1 MSGLAYMDENYRNVA
16 ERVEAAARRAGREVT
31 LLAAVK
37 YTDAEHIRYLHRELG
52 VADMGEN
59 RAQQLVEHAEAL
71 TDCPEIRFH
80 FIGKLQANKAKYVA
94 EHACMLHSLD
104 SLKLAAELQRQLE
117 KRGKELDVLVEIN
130 SGGEENKSGVS
141 PAEAA
146 ELCLGL
152 SAFPRLKLR
161 GFMTMAPKCEKKE
174 EYRKYFRETFDLG
187 IDIWEKK
194 LHNIGRPLFSMGMSE
209 SFDVAI
215 EEGADLIR
223 VGRALFAEPE
233 A

>member
-1 MSGLAYMDENYRNVA
+1 MSGFAYMDENYRNVA

-71 TDCPEIRFH
+71 TDCPEICFH

-117 KRGKELDVLVEIN
+117 KRGKELDVLVEICDRILVVCAGRVTGVLDGRN
-130 SGGEENKSGVS
+130 TTKEEIGLLMTKSDHS
-141 PAEAA
+141 DDTAEA
-146 ELCLGL
+146 
-152 SAFPRLKLR
+152 
-161 GFMTMAPKCEKKE
+161 KE
-174 EYRKYFRETFDLG
+174 ETGNEHG
-187 IDIWEKK
+187 
-194 LHNIGRPLFSMGMSE
+194 
-209 SFDVAI
+209 
-215 EEGADLIR
+215 
-223 VGRALFAEPE
+223 
-233 A
+233 